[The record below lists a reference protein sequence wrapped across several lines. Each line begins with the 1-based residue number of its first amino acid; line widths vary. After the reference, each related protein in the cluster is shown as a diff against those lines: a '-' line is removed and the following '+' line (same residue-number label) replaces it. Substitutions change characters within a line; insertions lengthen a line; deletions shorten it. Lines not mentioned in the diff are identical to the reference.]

1 MENKF
6 ISLIAIILGIIIL
19 VFPLTGVIETSTLIG
34 LAIFVIS
41 IFLLI
46 MSGNML
52 ANNKIRAIISLII
65 GILLLILSIAVIFD
79 VSSFSSLT
87 QVLLYLGAITFI
99 IAGAYLLRN
108 NRDTKIGLYLGII
121 GVILGI
127 IYIIVATFVT
137 SQFIYGI
144 LIGLWLIIA
153 GGLTLMK

>member
-19 VFPLTGVIETSTLIG
+19 VFPLTGVIETSALIG
-34 LAIFVIS
+34 LSIFVIS

-52 ANNKIRAIISLII
+52 NNNKIKAIISLII

-79 VSSFSSLT
+79 VGSFSSLT

-99 IAGAYLLRN
+99 IVGAYLLRDY
-108 NRDTKIGLYLGII
+108 RDTKFGLYLGIT
-121 GVILGI
+121 GVILGV

-137 SQFIYGI
+137 DQFIYGI

>member
-19 VFPLTGVIETSTLIG
+19 VFPLTGVIKTSTLIG

-65 GILLLILSIAVIFD
+65 GILLLILSITVIFD
-79 VSSFSSLT
+79 VGSFSSLT

-99 IAGAYLLRN
+99 IVGAYLLRN

>member
-1 MENKF
+1 MGNKY

-19 VFPLTGVIETSTLIG
+19 VFPLTGVIETSALIG
-34 LAIFVIS
+34 LSIFVIS

-52 ANNKIRAIISLII
+52 NNNKIKAIISLII

-79 VSSFSSLT
+79 VGSFSSLT

-99 IAGAYLLRN
+99 IVGAYLLRN
-108 NRDTKIGLYLGII
+108 NRDTKIGLYLGIT

-127 IYIIVATFVT
+127 IYIIIASFVT
-137 SQFIYGI
+137 SQVIYGI

-153 GGLTLMK
+153 GGLTLIR

>member
-1 MENKF
+1 MGNKY

-19 VFPLTGVIETSTLIG
+19 VFPLTGVIKTSALIG
-34 LAIFVIS
+34 LSIFVIS
-41 IFLLI
+41 IFLLV

-52 ANNKIRAIISLII
+52 NNNKIRAIISLII

-79 VSSFSSLT
+79 VGSSSSLT

-99 IAGAYLLRN
+99 IVGAYLLRN
-108 NRDTKIGLYLGII
+108 NRDTKIGLYLGIT

-127 IYIIVATFVT
+127 IYIIIASFVT
-137 SQFIYGI
+137 SQVIYGI